1 METPNTRYRRKRE
14 DETHGGTPGA
24 SGSGTQSSGSQ
35 EDRVVWVHDQRLRRA
50 VQMATEH
57 CTDHFRTSLK
67 TVYLT
72 FS

>member
-57 CTDHFRTSLK
+57 CTYYFLSL
-67 TVYLT
+67 
-72 FS
+72 